1 MCNLN
6 ELINEW
12 IARLWLEDLVV
23 FRAVR
28 LRQEEK
34 RQLEE
39 SSKVKERKRKRE
51 KYAERVSASSAVVNN
66 NKIDKKYMCV

>member
-1 MCNLN
+1 MN
-6 ELINEW
+6 ELLGSDW
-12 IARLWLEDLVV
+12 MVWLC
-23 FRAVR
+23 FWAVR